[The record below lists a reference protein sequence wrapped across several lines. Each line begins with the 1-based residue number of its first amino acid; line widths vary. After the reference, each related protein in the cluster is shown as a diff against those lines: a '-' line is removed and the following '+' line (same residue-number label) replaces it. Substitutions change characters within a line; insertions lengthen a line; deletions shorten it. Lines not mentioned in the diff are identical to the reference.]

1 MSEPARLDM
10 LGVWVNRLDVP
21 ALYELIERHIAAGG
35 TTVIGN
41 HNLHS
46 VSLHHADPQM
56 RDFYAR
62 ADYVFIDGMPLV
74 YVGRLLGMELR
85 RDHRM
90 TSVDW
95 FRRLLPR
102 AVEQGWR
109 IFFVGGRQEVADR
122 AAEILRAQAPGL
134 QLEVT
139 HGFFD
144 ARPESE
150 ENRALVQRIREYR
163 PHLLVVGMGMPRQER
178 WILQELD
185 RLPPCV
191 VMNLGALMDYVA
203 GAVPTPPRW
212 LSRLGFE
219 WLARLATEPRR
230 LASRYLVEPWSLLPH
245 LARDLWTHR
254 SRVSVRPRKD

>member
-1 MSEPARLDM
+1 MSDPARLDM

-21 ALYELIERHIAAGG
+21 ALYELIEHEIAAGH
-35 TTVIGN
+35 TTLIAN

-46 VSLHHADPQM
+46 VFLHHRDPRM
-56 RDFYAR
+56 REFYAR
-62 ADYVFIDGMPLV
+62 ADYIFIDGMPLV
-74 YVGRLLGMELR
+74 YAGKMLGMELR

-109 IFFVGGRQEVADR
+109 IFFVGGRPEVAAR
-122 AAEILRAQAPGL
+122 AAEILRKEAPGL
-134 QLEVT
+134 TLEVA

-144 ARPESE
+144 AGPESR
-150 ENRALVQRIREYR
+150 ENQALVQRIREYR
-163 PHLLVVGMGMPRQER
+163 PHLLVVGMGMPRQEQ
-178 WILQELD
+178 WILQELE

-212 LSRLGFE
+212 MSRLGFE

-230 LASRYLVEPWSLLPH
+230 LASRYLVEPWFLLPH
-245 LARDLWTHR
+245 LIRDLRGRRTR
-254 SRVSVRPRKD
+254 VREGSRAQ